1 MSTFNFLT
9 RSFVLR
15 LVPTLFLAAAITG
28 LWLGMQHKRPKV
40 VSAQSLPYCCTNALQ
55 PPDAMW
61 RRPKLYGSEC
71 HRTTDGDFF
80 YDSYVLSVPLATAVT
95 INAKCPSCAVTAI
108 DYPEVFLYKDGFY
121 PLFPCH
127 NMVNPRSQSPTWI
140 SCRDSRAV
148 KTYDLPAGN
157 YIVVVTT
164 QYAQKTGTYALSV
177 GALPGMQ
184 PVSFT
189 CQPYAPLSPEFA
201 NAGSGCQSA
210 FSSTTSNWSDHPSGY
225 TGWMLGDPCKKWPL
239 KSRYQVFPVTISERS
254 AWVFTTCG
262 SPQLGDGN
270 KRLFLYKASF
280 NPNQPCENL
289 VAASTEDGACPTAS
303 QDQGI
308 DTVVD
313 PNALGT
319 HQFFVVVATTNMRP
333 RSGDAPRP
341 FKLSVMSSRIPAG
354 GPGGQGAAAFGCTP
368 LQPPAPTPVPTPH
381 TIARCPDS
389 DISRAAGQGFA
400 VYLSGDTPNQLQ
412 WWVSRSSHFCQKA
425 NGEIFT
431 ELSDSNIH
439 WAFGP
444 MCNGK
449 TKWASPVSEFID
461 DSGTE
466 AISPWD
472 IGAMAG
478 PGGMTLDHER
488 RIHTAPHTLFG
499 VATPPAAR
507 FSDLVSQ
514 FGCWPIMVSQAKTKY
529 DLK

>member
-1 MSTFNFLT
+1 
-9 RSFVLR
+9 
-15 LVPTLFLAAAITG
+15 
-28 LWLGMQHKRPKV
+28 
-40 VSAQSLPYCCTNALQ
+40 
-55 PPDAMW
+55 
-61 RRPKLYGSEC
+61 
-71 HRTTDGDFF
+71 
-80 YDSYVLSVPLATAVT
+80 
-95 INAKCPSCAVTAI
+95 
-108 DYPEVFLYKDGFY
+108 
-121 PLFPCH
+121 
-127 NMVNPRSQSPTWI
+127 
-140 SCRDSRAV
+140 
-148 KTYDLPAGN
+148 
-157 YIVVVTT
+157 
-164 QYAQKTGTYALSV
+164 
-177 GALPGMQ
+177 MQ

-210 FSSTTSNWSDHPSGY
+210 FSNTTSTWSDHPSGY
-225 TGWMLGDPCKKWPL
+225 TGWMLGDPCKNWPL

-262 SPQLGDGN
+262 SPLLPDGN

-280 NPNQPCENL
+280 NPKQPCENL
-289 VAASTEDGACPTAS
+289 VASSTEDGACPTAS

-368 LQPPAPTPVPTPH
+368 LQPPAPTPAPTPH

-389 DISRAAGQGFA
+389 DHNGAYGQG
-400 VYLSGDTPNQLQ
+400 VSITLDGLTPNQVTYS
-412 WWVSRSSHFCQKA
+412 VSRTSRFCQKA

-431 ELSDSNIH
+431 EFSDSNIQ
-439 WAFGP
+439 WSLGP
-444 MCNGK
+444 MCQGQPV
-449 TKWASPVSEFID
+449 WRIPVSEFID

-466 AISPWD
+466 AITPWEEGQ
-472 IGAMAG
+472 IVGA
-478 PGGMTLDHER
+478 PGVGSKGAR
-488 RIHTAPHTLFG
+488 RVHTAPHTLVG

-507 FSDLVSQ
+507 FTDSVYQS
-514 FGCWPIMVSQAKTKY
+514 GCFPLRISPAQTKY